1 MNGRAKKYTAY
12 FEQVNKMHGPY
23 DKEEIPSFRIDYRG
37 LIKYAKEKGKKVVD
51 LSDSEKEQFT
61 FGVPIS
67 LIESKM
73 LKA

>member
-1 MNGRAKKYTAY
+1 MNGQMKNYNAY
-12 FEQVNKMHGPY
+12 FEQVNKIHGPY
-23 DKEEIPSFRIDYRG
+23 SREEIPSFKIDYRG
-37 LIKYAKEKGKKVVD
+37 LLRYAKEKGKKVIE

-67 LIESKM
+67 SIKSKM